1 VPVVGTAG
9 HVDHG
14 KSTLIRALTGRDP
27 DRWVAEK
34 ERGLTIDLGF
44 AWTVLPDG
52 AEVSFVDVPGHQRFI
67 KNMLSGIE
75 AIDVALFVV
84 AADEGWMPQSEE
96 HLAVLDLLD
105 VRRGI
110 VALTKIDRVDDD
122 LVAIAT
128 IEIEE
133 RLAGTSLEGA
143 QVVPVSA
150 PTGAGVK
157 ELRSALADQVS
168 VAVASFRDRGR
179 PRMWIDR
186 SFTISGSG
194 TVVTGTLLDG
204 PLSVGDR
211 VMIWPDRLSAR
222 IRSLQTHERAHDQV
236 SPHSRVA
243 ANLTGLDRRDITR
256 GAMMGSPDAWAASER
271 FLVSVRV
278 ARYVEEPIT
287 ARGAFHLH
295 LGSGTWPVHFRPL
308 DGSGIDGEGF
318 ALLTVD
324 TALPVMMGDPFIL
337 REVGR
342 RQVVAGGRVLDP
354 DPPLRGG
361 DMLAGA
367 SVLAGVLDASADEQ
381 AEALLRVRGSDAVE
395 RLAQHSGGGEA
406 TALTAAGMALSD
418 GTVARLTEHAARYV
432 QRFHETNPLRPG
444 VPKADLA
451 GRLGVSTAIV
461 DALVSRSET
470 LQDAGPV
477 VATAGF
483 TVELGADAAT
493 SFEELVSKLN
503 GSGLL
508 VPRVGELGIDR
519 ETLHALVRRGDL
531 VQVSEDLVYLPDQ
544 IEEIRAGLSALPNP
558 FTVAE
563 FRDRFQIS
571 RKYAV
576 PLLEWLD
583 SSSITRRRG
592 DLRSY

>member
-14 KSTLIRALTGRDP
+14 KSTLIHALTGRDP
-27 DRWVAEK
+27 DRWAAEK

-44 AWTVLPDG
+44 AWTVLPDDT
-52 AEVSFVDVPGHQRFI
+52 EVSFVDVPGHQRFI

-96 HLAVLDLLD
+96 HLAVLDLLG
-105 VRRGI
+105 VHHGI
-110 VALTKIDRVDDD
+110 VALTKIDRVDED

-133 RLAGTSLEGA
+133 HLAGTSLEGA
-143 QVVPVSA
+143 HVVPVSA
-150 PTGAGVK
+150 PTGVGIN
-157 ELRSALADQVS
+157 ELRSALVDQVS
-168 VAVASFRDRGR
+168 IAVASFRDRGR

-186 SFTISGSG
+186 SFTIAGSG

-211 VMIWPDRLSAR
+211 VMIWPDRRSAR

-256 GAMMGSPDAWAASER
+256 GAMMGSPDAWAASAR
-271 FLVSVRV
+271 FLASVRL
-278 ARYVEEPIT
+278 ARYVDQPIT
-287 ARGAFHLH
+287 SKGAFHLH
-295 LGSGTWPVHFRPL
+295 LGSGTWPVRVRPL
-308 DGSGIDGEGF
+308 DGSGIDAEGF
-318 ALLTVD
+318 ALLTTG
-324 TALPVMMGDPFIL
+324 TALPVMVGDPFIL

-354 DPPLRGG
+354 DPQLTG
-361 DMLAGA
+361 DDMVA
-367 SVLAGVLDASADEQ
+367 SASLLAGVLDTSPDEQ
-381 AEALLRVRGSDAVE
+381 AETLLQVRGSDAIE
-395 RLAQHSGGGEA
+395 HLAQHSGGGEV
-406 TALTAAGMALSD
+406 TALTVAGIALSD
-418 GTVARLTEHAARYV
+418 ETTSRLADRAALYV
-432 QRFHETNPLRPG
+432 QRFHESNPLRPG

-451 GRLGVSTAIV
+451 GRLGVSTAIL

-470 LQDAGPV
+470 LQDVGPF
-477 VATAGF
+477 VAATGF
-483 TVELGADAAT
+483 AVELGADATA
-493 SFEELVSKLN
+493 SLGELVSMLKA
-503 GSGLL
+503 GGLL
-508 VPRVGELGIDR
+508 VPKVGELAIDR

-531 VQVSEDLVYLPDQ
+531 VQVSDDLVYLPDQ
-544 IEEIRAGLSALPNP
+544 IEEIKAGLSALPNP

-583 SSSITRRRG
+583 SSSITRRNG
-592 DLRSY
+592 DQRSY

>member
-14 KSTLIRALTGRDP
+14 KSTLIQALTGRDP
-27 DRWVAEK
+27 DRWAAEK

-52 AEVSFVDVPGHQRFI
+52 TEVSFVDVPGHQRFI

-96 HLAVLDLLD
+96 HLAVLDLLG
-105 VRRGI
+105 VHHGI

-143 QVVPVSA
+143 HVVPVSA
-150 PTGAGVK
+150 PTATGIS
-157 ELRSALADQVS
+157 ELGSALADQVS
-168 VAVASFRDRGR
+168 AAVASFRDRGR

-186 SFTISGSG
+186 SFTIAGSG

-204 PLSVGDR
+204 PLAVGDK
-211 VMIWPDRLSAR
+211 VMIWPDRRSAR
-222 IRSLQTHERAHDQV
+222 IRSLQTHERAHDHV
-236 SPHSRVA
+236 PPHSRVA
-243 ANLTGLDRRDITR
+243 ANLSGLDRRDITR

-271 FLVSVRV
+271 FLALMRV
-278 ARYVEEPIT
+278 ARYVDSPIT
-287 ARGAFHLH
+287 AKGAFHLH
-295 LGSGTWPVHFRPL
+295 LGSGTWPVRVRPL
-308 DGSGIDGEGF
+308 DGSGIDSEGF
-318 ALLTVD
+318 VLLTVD
-324 TALPVMMGDPFIL
+324 TALPVKVGDRFIL

-354 DPPLRGG
+354 GPPLRGG

-367 SVLAGVLDASADEQ
+367 SLLAEVVDADPDQQ
-381 AEALLRVRGSDAVE
+381 AEALLRLRGSDTAE
-395 RLAQHSGGGEA
+395 RLARHSGGGNVA
-406 TALTAAGMALSD
+406 ALAAAGVALSD
-418 GTVARLTEHAARYV
+418 ETAAVLTEQAALYV
-432 QRFHETNPLRPG
+432 RRFHEASPLRPG

-451 GRLGVSTAIV
+451 GRLGVSTAIL

-470 LQDAGPV
+470 LHDAGPV
-477 VATAGF
+477 VAEVGF
-483 TVELGADAAT
+483 SVELGADAAAT
-493 SFEELVSKLN
+493 VAELVSMLK
-503 GSGLL
+503 GRGLM
-508 VPRVGELGIDR
+508 VPRVAELGIDR

-531 VQVSEDLVYLPDQ
+531 VQVSDDLVYLPDQ
-544 IEEIRAGLSALPNP
+544 IEEIRTGLAALPNP

-563 FRDRFQIS
+563 FRDRFRIS

-583 SSSITRRRG
+583 SSSITRRNG
-592 DLRSY
+592 DARSY

>member
-1 VPVVGTAG
+1 MPVIGTAG

-14 KSTLIRALTGRDP
+14 KSTLIQALTGKDP

-44 AWTVLPDG
+44 AWTALPDG
-52 AEVSFVDVPGHQRFI
+52 TEVSFVDVPGHQRFI

-84 AADEGWMPQSEE
+84 AADESWMPQSEE
-96 HLAVLDLLD
+96 HLAVLDLLG
-105 VRRGI
+105 VRHGI
-110 VALTKIDRVDDD
+110 VALTKIDRVDED
-122 LVAIAT
+122 LIALAM

-143 QVVPVSA
+143 QVIPVSA
-150 PTGAGVK
+150 PTGAGID
-157 ELRSALADQVS
+157 ELRSALAHHVS
-168 VAVASFRDRGR
+168 VAVASFRDSGR

-186 SFTISGSG
+186 SFTIAGSG

-211 VMIWPDRLSAR
+211 VMIWPDRRSAR
-222 IRSLQTHERAHDQV
+222 IRSLQTHEKAYDHV

-243 ANLTGLDRRDITR
+243 ANLTGLDRRDVTR
-256 GAMMGSPDAWAASER
+256 GAMLGAPGAWAASER
-271 FLVSVRV
+271 FLVSVQV
-278 ARYVEEPIT
+278 ARYVDEPIT
-287 ARGAFHLH
+287 AKGAFHLH
-295 LGSGTWPVHFRPL
+295 FGSGTWPVRVRPL
-308 DGSGIDGEGF
+308 DSGGIDGEGV
-318 ALLTVD
+318 ALLTIG
-324 TALPVMMGDPFIL
+324 TALPVKMGDPFIL

-354 DPPLRGG
+354 DPALKGS
-361 DMLAGA
+361 DMLESA
-367 SVLAGVLDASADEQ
+367 SHLARVLDAGSDEQ
-381 AEALLRVRGSDAVE
+381 AETLLEVRGTDTVE
-395 RLAQHSGGGEA
+395 RLFQHSGGGST
-406 TALTAAGMALSD
+406 TALTAGGMALSD
-418 GTVARLTEHAARYV
+418 ETVDRLTRQAASHVR
-432 QRFHETNPLRPG
+432 QFHEVNPLRTG

-451 GRLGVSTAIV
+451 GRLGVSTAIL
-461 DALVSRSET
+461 DALVTGSAT

-477 VATAGF
+477 VAATGF
-483 TVELGADAAT
+483 AVELGADAAA
-493 SFEELVSKLN
+493 SAEQVVSLLKD
-503 GSGLL
+503 SDLL

-531 VQVSEDLVYLPDQ
+531 VQISDDLVYLPDQ
-544 IEEIRAGLSALPNP
+544 IEEIKAGLSALPNP

-583 SSSITRRRG
+583 SSSITKRNG
-592 DLRSY
+592 DRRSY